1 MAQDCQVLGINSC
14 FPLTNF
20 KSLPVGTIT
29 ENGDERV
36 LSGPQKGL
44 FLAFQTQAVEW
55 LEDVS
60 KTDPQVG
67 DFIQTTPGGFMNIP
81 NGAVEFSLHDALE
94 GIPRYRTEYIDRGRG
109 LF

>member
-1 MAQDCQVLGINSC
+1 MQHRGLGEVPRLKRVQHASLGFVVGAMLVLSRRTVRC
-14 FPLTNF
+14 LALTPVSPLTNF

-44 FLAFQTQAVEW
+44 FLAFQSQAVEW

-67 DFIQTTPGGFMNIP
+67 DF
-81 NGAVEFSLHDALE
+81 
-94 GIPRYRTEYIDRGRG
+94 
-109 LF
+109 